1 MKAKAIRLPQE
12 LLDAV
17 EYAGK
22 KEKLD
27 EPTAHRKLLKLGAE
41 RYVGEL
47 YKRGD
52 ISLRDASAALGI
64 TVREAL
70 ELMMDMGIT
79 GNVSAALS
87 LKSLSYLKTNL
98 QETE

>member
-27 EPTAHRKLLKLGAE
+27 EPTALRKLLKLGAE

-52 ISLRDASAALGI
+52 ISLRDASTALGT
-64 TVREAL
+64 TVRETL
-70 ELMMDMGIT
+70 ELMLDMGIS
-79 GNVSAALS
+79 GNVGAELS
-87 LKSLSYLKTNL
+87 LKSLAFLKKH
-98 QETE
+98 

>member
-1 MKAKAIRLPQE
+1 MKAIAIRLPQE

-17 EYAGK
+17 EYTGK

-27 EPTAHRKLLKLGAE
+27 EPTALRKLLKLGAE

-64 TVREAL
+64 TVRETL
-70 ELMMDMGIT
+70 ELMLDMGIS
-79 GNVSAALS
+79 GNVGAELS
-87 LKSLSYLKTNL
+87 LKSLAFLKKH
-98 QETE
+98 